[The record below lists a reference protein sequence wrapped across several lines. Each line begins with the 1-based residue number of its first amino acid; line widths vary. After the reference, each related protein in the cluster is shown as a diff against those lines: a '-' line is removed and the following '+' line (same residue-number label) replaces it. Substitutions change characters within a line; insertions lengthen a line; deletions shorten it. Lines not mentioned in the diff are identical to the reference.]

1 MHSPSV
7 NIRDLLAL
15 GWRHNPLV
23 LGLIRD
29 KSRLL
34 RSQVSLVC
42 KSSKPLYIRRCINL
56 IKQELGKKTLLSC
69 LVVGKAPGQPP
80 LALAALAAATTSSV
94 NSTRGTVAR
103 QQPLLPV
110 SPLSILAAT

>member
-34 RSQVSLVC
+34 RRQVSLVC
-42 KSSKPLYIRRCINL
+42 KSSKPRCINL

-80 LALAALAAATTSSV
+80 LALAALATATTSSV

-110 SPLSILAAT
+110 SPLLILAAT